1 MSASAPGWGAT
12 SVSRG
17 LWDGWAGP
25 AGWSGRYHVSGAG
38 ALYVHVPFCVRK
50 CRYCDFASVGCA
62 MGSARLEEY
71 VDLACRRIDRLADLG
86 LLGRVRTAYVGGGTP
101 SMLGPTLLERLCGKV
116 ADVCG
121 PVEFSCEANPDT
133 LTADV
138 ARAMANAGVTRV
150 SVGVQSLDDR
160 ELAAL
165 GRLHDADGA
174 LSAIESARLAGLD
187 VSCDL
192 MCGIPLQ
199 TPDSWER
206 TLRLASESG
215 VGHVSVYP
223 LMVEDG
229 TPLASDVDAGRL
241 DEPDPDVQA
250 DLMLHASD
258 ALLARGFDRYEVA
271 SYAKPGKRC
280 EHNVAYW
287 SGIPYAGV
295 GVGASGMY
303 PVEAYEL
310 LRIAEKSLPAAPS
323 DCVRVRVSERMGAG
337 ASRSHFSVEFL
348 DVRQATCE
356 DLMLGCRMSDG
367 VAPGLLA
374 HARGV
379 MGADAV
385 DSAVA
390 GAVADG
396 LAKPSGA
403 GGLAPTRDG
412 WLLGNELYERMWDL
426 SMGTIE
432 TRECR

>member
-1 MSASAPGWGAT
+1 MGRS
-12 SVSRG
+12 
-17 LWDGWAGP
+17 LWDGWADS
-25 AGWSGRYHVSGAG
+25 AGWSGRYHVSSVG

-71 VDLACRRIDRLADLG
+71 VDLTCRRIDRLADLG
-86 LLGRVRTAYVGGGTP
+86 LFDRVRTAYVGGGTP
-101 SMLGPTLLERLCGKV
+101 SMLGPALLERLCEKV
-116 ADVCG
+116 TDACG

-138 ARAMANAGVTRV
+138 ARAMAASGVTRV
-150 SVGVQSLDDR
+150 SVGVQSLENR
-160 ELAAL
+160 ELVTL
-165 GRLHDADGA
+165 GRLHDAADA
-174 LSAIESARLAGLD
+174 LSAIESACLAGLD

-199 TPDSWER
+199 TPESWER

-229 TPLASDVDAGRL
+229 TPLAADVDAGRL
-241 DEPDPDVQA
+241 EGPDPDVQA
-250 DLMLHASD
+250 DLMLRASD
-258 ALLARGFDRYEVA
+258 ALLVRGLDRYEVA

-310 LRIAEKSLPAAPS
+310 LRVAEKCLPVAPS
-323 DCVRVRVSERMGAG
+323 DCVRVRVSERMGSG

-348 DVRQATCE
+348 DMRQATCE

-374 HARGV
+374 HARDV
-379 MGADAV
+379 IGAGTV

-390 GAVADG
+390 GVVSDR
-396 LAKPSGA
+396 LAELGD